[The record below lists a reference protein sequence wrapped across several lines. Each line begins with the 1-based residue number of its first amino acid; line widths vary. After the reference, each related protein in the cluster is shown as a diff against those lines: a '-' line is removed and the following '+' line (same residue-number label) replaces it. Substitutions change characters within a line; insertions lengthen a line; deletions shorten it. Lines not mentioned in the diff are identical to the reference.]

1 MADDLPI
8 AILEGA
14 DPSINRSRSGAEIIG
29 LELDILGEPLNL
41 RIAVGKQRAKLAD
54 IVPLARAVCQKITG
68 TVVGKIRH
76 EQDRVPCRPGCAA
89 CCHYLVPLSVPEAFR
104 LVEEALTMPQ
114 ARRRLME
121 RLWLMAARRILTR
134 KPPQTPIHQ
143 MTEASADSDI
153 HSSLISNW
161 YRNSKLTCPFLQQR
175 MCTIYDFRP
184 LACREYFVKGSERA
198 CGGGCGV
205 AEKIEMPVHIVEVLS
220 RLASDLEG
228 TSIEAVMLPLVL
240 VWHQD
245 NLHRAQQTWPAA
257 AMVERFVEIVRET
270 ASENSAAAATSIQSL
285 VRPNRPSRTCW
296 SNHPLVC

>member
-1 MADDLPI
+1 VADDLPI
-8 AILEGA
+8 AILERA
-14 DPSINRSRSGAEIIG
+14 YPSINRCRSGAEIIG

-41 RIAVGKQRAKLAD
+41 RIAVGKQQAKLAD
-54 IVPLARAVCQKITG
+54 IVPLARAISTKITNAAVEK
-68 TVVGKIRH
+68 TRRENEYI
-76 EQDRVPCRPGCAA
+76 PCRPGCAA

-134 KPPQTPIHQ
+134 KPPQTPGHQ
-143 MTEASADSDI
+143 LTDASGDSEID
-153 HSSLISNW
+153 SGLISNW
-161 YRNSKLTCPFLQQR
+161 YRNFKLTCPFLQQR

-205 AEKIEMPVHIVEVLS
+205 AEKIEMPVHIAEVLS
-220 RLASDLEG
+220 RLAADFEG
-228 TSIEAVMLPLVL
+228 TSVEAVMLPLVL

-270 ASENSAAAATSIQSL
+270 ASENSAAAAASTQSL
-285 VRPNRPSRTCW
+285 VRPNRQAHTCW